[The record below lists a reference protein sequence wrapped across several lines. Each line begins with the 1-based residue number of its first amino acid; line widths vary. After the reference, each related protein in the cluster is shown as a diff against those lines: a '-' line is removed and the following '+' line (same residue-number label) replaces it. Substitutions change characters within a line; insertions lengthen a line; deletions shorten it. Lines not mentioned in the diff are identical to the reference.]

1 MSYKLKGETE
11 EGVGEVRALLSHADV
26 HAGIGAVEGAD
37 QETSIRVYDAII
49 QPDLRDRQKH
59 VRFITKKNNGCLHFF
74 FFCVSLQNNE
84 SIRMTPASYLPSC
97 LRTYIFTLGLYPR
110 CIEHGNDP

>member
-1 MSYKLKGETE
+1 MRNKLKGETE
-11 EGVGEVRALLSHADV
+11 EGAGEVRALLSHADV

-59 VRFITKKNNGCLHFF
+59 VNGCLHFF
-74 FFCVSLQNNE
+74 VCFSPKQWIYQNDTSFVPAKLFTHIYFHAWFVSKVHW
-84 SIRMTPASYLPSC
+84 TW
-97 LRTYIFTLGLYPR
+97 
-110 CIEHGNDP
+110 